1 MILGYGSLAKTSDT
15 AGYSGSTK
23 GSSTS
28 SVRSGSSTRR
38 SPRPPWLA
46 LPSAPLWLARA
57 RWSRRAADLLQHAGL
72 SIEVI
77 DLRTLWPW
85 DRDLVL
91 DRAARTKRLIIA
103 HESVRDVG
111 LGAEIAATVSE
122 ELHDTLLAPVRR
134 IASPRIPVGYA
145 VTLENEY
152 RVTAA
157 RIAEGVAD
165 LLGMAMPS
173 ENGPAGKPLALDKGA
188 PGQ

>member
-1 MILGYGSLAKTSDT
+1 MATIARTGTDATVV
-15 AGYSGSTK
+15 A
-23 GSSTS
+23 
-28 SVRSGSSTRR
+28 
-38 SPRPPWLA
+38 WLNTVHA
-46 LPSAPLWLARA
+46 A
-57 RWSRRAADLLQHAGL
+57 RRAAELLQHAGL

-91 DRAARTKRLIIA
+91 ERVARTKRLVIA

-122 ELHDTLLAPVRR
+122 ELHETLLAPVRR

-145 VTLENEY
+145 VTLESEY

-157 RIAEGVAD
+157 RIADGLAD
-165 LLGMAMPS
+165 LLGVAMPRS
-173 ENGPAGKPLALDKGA
+173 GGVTDESSPSDKGT
-188 PGQ
+188 PGR